1 MIYLYRKTGR
11 KLSRVPRFLLVPR
24 LLSLFF
30 PLFFLSLSFNFA
42 VPPLAVPWI
51 VYRMH
56 TYIERF
62 SSWDYEY
69 FYVDECL
76 IVLLFGE
83 NGLGRKGIFEKHSLL
98 LQLSSK
104 RREKKMRIFRYGK
117 LYTTYISAGSARKG
131 GLVVKYVSFRTNF
144 ENVNDPLSPFASLQ
158 PLWSR
163 VQVIYI
169 YIYFFAFEYFQ

>member
-83 NGLGRKGIFEKHSLL
+83 NGLGRKRIFEKHSLL

-131 GLVVKYVSFRTNF
+131 ELVVKYVSFRTNF
-144 ENVNDPLSPFASLQ
+144 ENVNDPLSRFASL
-158 PLWSR
+158 LWSR
-163 VQVIYI
+163 VQVI

>member
-144 ENVNDPLSPFASLQ
+144 ENVNDPLSRFASLQ
-158 PLWSR
+158 PLRSR
-163 VQVIYI
+163 VQVI

>member
-144 ENVNDPLSPFASLQ
+144 ENVNDPLSRFASLQ

-169 YIYFFAFEYFQ
+169 YFFAFEYFQ

>member
-98 LQLSSK
+98 LELSSK

-144 ENVNDPLSPFASLQ
+144 ENVNDSLSRFASL
-158 PLWSR
+158 LWSR
-163 VQVIYI
+163 VQVI